1 MPPCWREPF
10 PRGPPASPSA
20 STSEE
25 LTTREPC
32 RNTSAAPLGPT
43 VAYPV
48 PSPDLSAPGF
58 LFFFPPSPLGIF
70 CFIIFLIIFKSYGF

>member
-10 PRGPPASPSA
+10 PRGPPA

-32 RNTSAAPLGPT
+32 RNTSAAPPGHT

-48 PSPDLSAPGF
+48 PSPDDLLLVF
-58 LFFFPPSPLGIF
+58 FFFPPLPFGYLLLHYF
-70 CFIIFLIIFKSYGF
+70 FFFIIFKSYGF